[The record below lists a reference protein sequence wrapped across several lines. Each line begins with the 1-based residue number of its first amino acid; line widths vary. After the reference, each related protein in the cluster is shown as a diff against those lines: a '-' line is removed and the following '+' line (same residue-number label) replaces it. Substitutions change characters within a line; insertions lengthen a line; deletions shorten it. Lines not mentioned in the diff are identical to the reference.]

1 MPAMPKEP
9 RAPTKRAMYRVQKS
23 YVQRLTHWCGGEY
36 PDAAGRAMLRPVRA
50 FIPFEIAPQPDDR
63 TCGATCL
70 HAIYRYYGDEIDL
83 GTLVGEV
90 PQLENGGTLGVLLA
104 NHALHRGY
112 RAEIHTYNLQMFD
125 PTWFEPGVD
134 LAAKIKRQAE
144 LKPAERI
151 QGASEGYLEFLE
163 LGGRIAYQELSAE
176 LLYGYLQ
183 RGLPIL
189 TGLSATYL
197 YQSAREDPTTDR
209 ADDVGGEPV
218 GHFVVLCGYEAA
230 SRTVAIADPLS
241 SNPMAD
247 DQLYTVSYERLIGAI
262 LLGIVTYD
270 ANLLVI
276 HPRKREL

>member
-1 MPAMPKEP
+1 
-9 RAPTKRAMYRVQKS
+9 
-23 YVQRLTHWCGGEY
+23 
-36 PDAAGRAMLRPVRA
+36 MLRGVRA
-50 FIPFEIAPQPDDR
+50 FIPFEISPQPDDR

-70 HAIYRYYGDEIDL
+70 HAIYRYYGDDMEL
-83 GTLVGEV
+83 STLVNEV
-90 PQLENGGTLGVLLA
+90 PQLANGGTLGVFLA

-112 RAEIHTYNLQMFD
+112 GAEIHTYNLQMFD

-134 LAAKIKRQAE
+134 LATRIRRQAQI
-144 LKPAERI
+144 KQAERI
-151 QGASEGYLEFLE
+151 RGASEGYLEFLS
-163 LGGRIAYQELSAE
+163 LGGRLAYHELTAG

-197 YQSAREDPTTDR
+197 YQSAREDPTTDQP
-209 ADDVGGEPV
+209 DDVGGEPV

-230 SRTVAIADPLS
+230 SHTVAIADPLS
-241 SNPMAD
+241 SNPLAD

-276 HPRKREL
+276 HPRKKDA

>member
-1 MPAMPKEP
+1 
-9 RAPTKRAMYRVQKS
+9 
-23 YVQRLTHWCGGEY
+23 
-36 PDAAGRAMLRPVRA
+36 MLHRVRA
-50 FIPFEIAPQPDDR
+50 FIPFEISPQPDDR

-70 HAIYRYYGDEIDL
+70 HAIYRYYGDQIDL
-83 GTLVGEV
+83 GALVNEV

-125 PTWFEPGVD
+125 PSWFEPGVD
-134 LAAKIKRQAE
+134 LADKIRQQAQR
-144 LKPAERI
+144 KDTERMR
-151 QGASEGYLEFLE
+151 GASAGYLEFLS
-163 LGGRIAYQELSAE
+163 LGGRIAYRELTAE

-197 YQSAREDPTTDR
+197 YQSPRENPTTDQP
-209 ADDVGGEPV
+209 DDVGGDPV

-241 SNPMAD
+241 SNPLAD

-276 HPRKREL
+276 HPRKKGS